1 MKRLLA
7 TLRCDL
13 LLQFRNG
20 FFYATAFVIA
30 IWALLISRLHL
41 LDTRPNLEWLLPPM
55 VLDSLV
61 INSFYFVGAL
71 VLLEKGEGT
80 LEAQVVTPLRTSEYL
95 VSKVITLTL
104 LALLQ
109 NVIVVGL
116 VAGVTSGML
125 QLIAG
130 TVLAS
135 TFYVLLGFVAVARY
149 NSINEYLLPSLLYV
163 AVLLLP
169 LLPYVNGWDGPLL
182 YLHPLQAPLVVI
194 QAAFQPVE
202 FWRIMYGLLY
212 AGLWIGLVYLFARP
226 ALRRFV
232 IAEVGASSDAGPE
245 SRQRARAD

>member
-1 MKRLLA
+1 MKRLIA
-7 TLRCDL
+7 TVRCDL

-20 FFYATAFVIA
+20 FFYATAFVVA

-41 LDTRPNLEWLLPPM
+41 LDTRLNLEWLLPPM

-61 INSFYFVGAL
+61 INSFYFAGAL
-71 VLLEKGEGT
+71 ILLEKGEGT

-125 QLIAG
+125 PLIAG
-130 TVLAS
+130 TALAS
-135 TFYVLLGFVAVARY
+135 TFYVLLGCVAVARY

-169 LLPYVNGWDGPLL
+169 LLPYVNGWDSPLI
-182 YLHPLQAPLVVI
+182 YLHPLQALLVVI

-212 AGLWIGLVYLFARP
+212 AGLWIGLVYLFARR

-232 IAEVGASSDAGPE
+232 IAEVGAS
-245 SRQRARAD
+245 